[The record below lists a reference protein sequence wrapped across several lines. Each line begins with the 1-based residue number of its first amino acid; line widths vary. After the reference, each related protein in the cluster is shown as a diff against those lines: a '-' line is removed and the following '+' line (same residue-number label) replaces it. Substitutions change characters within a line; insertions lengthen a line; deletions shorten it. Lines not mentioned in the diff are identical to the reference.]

1 MSLGIIPYQPIAFG
15 LEENCTLPCSSWV
28 QKIARTDRTSFQF
41 TFGACGTTNNVLENG
56 DFSDDG
62 TGWTIINDWT
72 FGDNVAISPAET
84 LGWIEHPIVGQAGLY
99 YEITFTVE
107 INNGTMFIASDDGII
122 ETYTASGTYTVV
134 IDSEDMLVLLWYF
147 DTPLGGTLSNVI
159 WLPLTNRVVIGIFD
173 LNDNYVATVPNAYL
187 IYTAGYLTVSIENW
201 EVGGLGIPNGC
212 YKFAALD
219 PCQCAQFGFFGE
231 DFEWPSQFV
240 VVSGG
245 ANVTIGGGTMEVL
258 NSGITSAAVSKLNVA
273 CVGTTYLIEYT
284 LSGMV
289 GADTFQIRIGTANGT
304 VQTADGTYS
313 ESITVTATNDNLQ
326 DIRFLFGI
334 PAGLHLVTLS
344 DFSFEASEP
353 IITYESQPFQ
363 LVSDTVACACTVL
376 VAACGNGDQLN
387 FGFTGTGFKP
397 IIRLEGTYRGG
408 GYPSVRTSYEHSS
421 GNKVTPYARMRKAK
435 TLAFGAPEYVHD
447 FMQLLLFL
455 DNVYIEGVAKYCE
468 DQEYP
473 TPSLDENVD
482 YGTISMTFTDKIE
495 LTEKRPCAATAP
507 IGCAEDGYA
516 LGFSGTGG
524 DGGVGESGL
533 TVQGTNGVNFA
544 ANRKEAINGVV
555 FTYNG

>member
-1 MSLGIIPYQPIAFG
+1 MSLGVIPYQPIAFDFDQS
-15 LEENCTLPCSSWV
+15 CTVPCSSWI

-56 DFSDDG
+56 DFSDGG

-84 LGWIEHPIVGQAGLY
+84 LGWIQHDIVGEAGLY

-107 INNGTMFIASDDGII
+107 INNGTMFIASDDGVIA
-122 ETYTASGTYTVV
+122 TYTASGTYTVV

-147 DTPLGGTLSNVI
+147 DSPLGGTLSNVI
-159 WLPLTNRVVIGIFD
+159 WLPLWNRAVVLIFD
-173 LNDNYVATVPNAYL
+173 LDDNYIATVPNEYL
-187 IYTAGYLTVSIENW
+187 TYTAGYLTVSIENW

-231 DFEWPSQFV
+231 DFEWPEQFV

-245 ANVTIGGGTMEVL
+245 ANVAIGGGTMEVL

-284 LSGMV
+284 LSGMAV
-289 GADTFQIRIGTANGT
+289 GDSFQIRIGTANGT

-326 DIRFLFGI
+326 DIRFLFGMVG
-334 PAGLHLVTLS
+334 GLHLITLS
-344 DFSFEASEP
+344 DFSFEAQDPIVTYYSE
-353 IITYESQPFQ
+353 PFQ

-376 VAACGNGDQLN
+376 VSACGNGDQLN

-397 IIRLEGTYRGG
+397 MIRLEGTYRGG
-408 GYPSVRTSYEHSS
+408 GYPSAKTEYEQSN
-421 GNKVTPYARMRKAK
+421 GNMLAPWGRLRKAK
-435 TLAFGAPEYVHD
+435 TLGFGAPEYVHD
-447 FMQLLLFL
+447 FMQTILLL
-455 DNVYIEGVAKYCE
+455 DNVYIEGVQKHCT

-473 TPSLDENVD
+473 TISLDENTD
-482 YGTISMTFTDKIE
+482 FGTVTMTFVDKAE

-507 IGCAEDGYA
+507 IGCVDDGYG

-524 DGGVGESGL
+524 DGLVGDGIAGSGIIF
-533 TVQGTNGVNFA
+533 GGATNK
-544 ANRKEAINGVV
+544 REAINGIV
-555 FTYNG
+555 FMYNG